1 MNPSNQPTR
10 SPRYHKLTGNSVTE
24 GATLAADGFGFVG
37 ATAAEIAEMSASRHK
52 LRAETTS
59 LAMMVVN
66 QVLPLSGLGS
76 SGGEGTGSLLFLLDR
91 PSKQEDEQAFPSVL
105 VGHSVRE

>member
-1 MNPSNQPTR
+1 
-10 SPRYHKLTGNSVTE
+10 
-24 GATLAADGFGFVG
+24 
-37 ATAAEIAEMSASRHK
+37 MSASRHK

-105 VGHSVRE
+105 VGHSVRECSPRNQGEMAAVSLHPAKS